1 MKTSLSFQNW
11 ADNPVTTNIETLP
24 IAEAPFPR
32 VTVCPPKNTFTNL
45 NYDLIF
51 ASNTSLSTEKRHF
64 FIDTLFAK
72 ALDFEYDEAVNLY
85 IQEENGFRNWYD
97 GLTINSHPFDPNNT
111 KQATATTQALSGS
124 MSTPSFSE
132 QFNISA
138 FQNPP
143 EDVDPKQWKQTFF
156 DYNIQIDIDM
166 LSENNEQLFLN
177 VTIDARSVYASA
189 MSTVFDLDFKR
200 IQKDVFW
207 GEDLQN
213 LSDKLFKA

>member
-1 MKTSLSFQNW
+1 M
-11 ADNPVTTNIETLP
+11 TTNIETLP

-51 ASNTSLSTEKRHF
+51 ASNMSLSTEKRHS

-72 ALDFEYDEAVNLY
+72 ALDFEYNEALKLY

-97 GLTINSHPFDPNNT
+97 GLTINSHPFDQKNM
-111 KQATATTQALSGS
+111 KQQATTQALSGS

-143 EDVDPKQWKQTFF
+143 ENVDPKQWKENSF
-156 DYNIQIDIDM
+156 DYNIEIDIGM
-166 LSENNEQLFLN
+166 LSEDNEQLFLN
-177 VTIDARSVYASA
+177 ITIDADIFEGLEEVQVCGKKINFPLASVADPDPVKKKIS
-189 MSTVFDLDFKR
+189 
-200 IQKDVFW
+200 
-207 GEDLQN
+207 G
-213 LSDKLFKA
+213 